1 MAYPRFEEPEQ
12 VIVNTGMLIPPTS
25 AGEQVELVKV
35 PNIQSLPPFEPL
47 PNSLEGPVLI
57 KLGDNVSTDE
67 IMPAGE
73 QVLPYR
79 SNIAAISTFV
89 FRAIDAS
96 YDERAMRHQPSG
108 SLIVGGRNYG
118 QGSSREH
125 AAMAPRYLGVK
136 AVVAKS
142 FARIHWQNLI
152 NFGIL
157 PLTFANPDDW
167 HRIAPGDILRLPDV
181 REAIQRGNQVHIL
194 NQHKNE
200 TYMAEHAMTD
210 RQVQVLLA
218 GSLINLYR
226 ARQAER
232 SA

>member
-1 MAYPRFEEPEQ
+1 
-12 VIVNTGMLIPPTS
+12 
-25 AGEQVELVKV
+25 VELVKG

-47 PNSLEGPVLI
+47 AHSLEGPVLI

-79 SNIAAISTFV
+79 SNIVAISKFV
-89 FRAIDAS
+89 FRGVDES
-96 YDERAMRHQPSG
+96 YYERAMRHQQSG

-125 AAMAPRYLGVK
+125 AAIAPRYLGVK

-142 FARIHWQNLI
+142 FARMHWQNLI

-167 HRIAPGDILRLPDV
+167 NRIAEGDILRLPDV
-181 REAIQRGNQVHIL
+181 REAIQRGNQVQIL
-194 NQHKNE
+194 NQGKSE
-200 TYMAEHAMTD
+200 TYMTAHAMTD
-210 RQVQVLLA
+210 RQVQMLLA
-218 GSLINLYR
+218 GSLIDLFR
-226 ARQAER
+226 ARQAVH